1 MIGEPRDN
9 HTSMQENE
17 RASVLIVDDEID
29 LLAPSWEILSQWG
42 YETVCRSSAEEALR
56 IMQER
61 PFDILLTDVSMPEM
75 NGIEL
80 LKSTKAFRPSIV
92 CLVMSGQG
100 TIHTA
105 VEALKHGAFDF
116 VIKPFDYKFLKL
128 TLARATGVSQLKKS
142 EETYRTI
149 VEGYQT
155 EFICRFLPDGTLTF
169 INDAYCRHHGKTR
182 EELLGRNLLSFI
194 HEEDKENIKQILSSI
209 VRDRTPVSFEYRII
223 NTQGT
228 VNWHCWNNY
237 VIFDKSGHVM
247 EIQAIGRDI
256 SERKR
261 IEEQLR
267 MSEMLYRTIFE
278 NTGTAT
284 VIIEEDMTISMTN
297 MEAEKLSGYAREE
310 LEGKKRWTDFVVPE
324 EIDRLKDYHYAR
336 HSNPDIVPSAYE
348 TRISDRKGNVR
359 NVFVIAAMIPNSKRR
374 IVSIQDVTER
384 NQLEW
389 ELKKRIEELEEFYG
403 IALGR
408 EKIIRDLREEIGSLQ
423 EELKTYRHETASVS
437 RDS

>member
-1 MIGEPRDN
+1 MMGKPKDN
-9 HTSMQENE
+9 HTSVQENE

-42 YETVCRSSAEEALR
+42 YETVCLSSAEEALR

-80 LKSTKAFRPSIV
+80 LKSTKALRPGIV
-92 CLVMSGQG
+92 CVVMSGQG

-105 VEALKHGAFDF
+105 VEALKLGAFDF

-128 TLARATGVSQLKKS
+128 TLSRAIGVSQLKKS
-142 EETYRTI
+142 EEIYRTI

-182 EELLGRNLLSFI
+182 EELLGRNLLSFM
-194 HEEDKENIKQILSSI
+194 HEEDKENIKLILSGI

-237 VIFDKSGHVM
+237 VISDKNGNIM

-284 VIIEEDMTISMTN
+284 VIIEEDMTISMIN
-297 MEAEKLSGYAREE
+297 MEAEKLSGYTREE

-336 HSNPDIVPSAYE
+336 HSNPDIVPRAYE
-348 TRISDRKGNVR
+348 TRISDRKGDVR
-359 NVFVIAAMIPNSKRR
+359 NVFVIAAMIPDSKRR

-384 NQLEW
+384 NRLEW
-389 ELKKRIEELEEFYG
+389 ELKKRIEQLEEFYG

-423 EELKTYRHETASVS
+423 EELKPHRRETASVS
-437 RDS
+437 RDQ